1 MQNAVL
7 QFNRLLSE
15 ASTVTPMKIPP
26 IGADLPVLLDAA
38 KLQGR
43 IGELAATISQDYEG
57 RTPHLVGVLKGA
69 WVFMADLVRR
79 ISIHCT
85 VDFLSIQSYGS
96 DTVSSGEV
104 RITKDLD
111 MSIEGRDVLVVEDI
125 LDTGRTYSYLQE
137 VLGAHDPASLKLVAL
152 LDKRSRRV
160 IPVKADY
167 VGFEIPDVFV
177 VGYGLDHD
185 QKYRNLAD
193 VRYIPTPQTLPLFGS
208 AP

>member
-1 MQNAVL
+1 
-7 QFNRLLSE
+7 
-15 ASTVTPMKIPP
+15 MKIPP

-43 IGELAATISQDYEG
+43 IAELAAAISHDYEG

-69 WVFMADLVRR
+69 WVFMADLVRQ

-96 DTVSSGEV
+96 GTVSSGEV
-104 RITKDLD
+104 KITKDLD
-111 MSIEGRDVLVVEDI
+111 TSIEGRHVLVVEDI
-125 LDTGRTYSYLQE
+125 LDTGRTFSYLQE
-137 VLGAHDPASLKLVAL
+137 VLGAHDPASLKLAAL
-152 LDKRSRRV
+152 LDKRSRR
-160 IPVKADY
+160 IMPVKADY

-185 QKYRNLAD
+185 QKYRNIAD
-193 VRYIPTPQTLPLFGS
+193 VRYIPTPQTLPLFGQQHE
-208 AP
+208 